1 MYGVKYTQRRWNK
14 LTYTIYADVLFV
26 INFSADFIGLCL
38 TLYLCKLKR
47 RLLPMIISAVV
58 GGIYS
63 VLSLYL
69 RESHFLTQIFIHI
82 LVLILLCIISVPATD
97 SKTVLKASAVF
108 FIINAT
114 SGGIITSIF
123 SWRGKYIFSGG
134 VIYADANAAELII
147 LIIAFAILSAPFF
160 TKTKNLISSKTVTV
174 SISHRGK
181 TTVFDALIDSG
192 NLLSDPISSD
202 GIILIKHTK
211 LSNIYS
217 EDQLNAIKSLDVL
230 SEKFPTG
237 IRLISSENG
246 LIPIFRPKN
255 ATIKQSGK
263 NSKRD
268 ISALIG
274 IDFSKGSF
282 GGADGLIPAQYIE

>member
-1 MYGVKYTQRRWNK
+1 
-14 LTYTIYADVLFV
+14 
-26 INFSADFIGLCL
+26 
-38 TLYLCKLKR
+38 
-47 RLLPMIISAVV
+47 MIISAVA

-63 VLSLYL
+63 ILSLYL

-97 SKTVLKASAVF
+97 SRTVLKASAVF

-160 TKTKNLISSKTVTV
+160 TKTKNLIASKTVSV

-181 TTVFDALIDSG
+181 TAVFDALIDSG
-192 NLLSDPISSD
+192 NLLSDPISGD

-211 LSNIYS
+211 LKEIFSD
-217 EDQLNAIKSLDVL
+217 DQLNAIKSLDVL

-237 IRLISSENG
+237 IRLISSGDG
-246 LIPIFRPKN
+246 LIPIFRPKT
-255 ATIKQSGK
+255 AKVKLLGK
-263 NSKRD
+263 KSQKD
-268 ISALIG
+268 ISVLIG
-274 IDFSKGSF
+274 IDFSQGSF
-282 GGADGLIPAQYIE
+282 GGAEGLIPAQYVE